1 MRGSIRKRGTS
12 SWRLIFDVTSDT
24 GKRKQRTVTVRG
36 THKDAQRELTR
47 LLGAADS
54 GTLPDPSKAT
64 VAEYLRQWLDGAL
77 DRSPKTLERYR
88 ELAERQ
94 VIPHLG
100 GTLLQKLK
108 AEHVQAWHGALL
120 SGDKPLS
127 ARTVLHAHRLLR
139 LVLQYAVKN
148 GTLIR
153 NVAAVHK
160 PPKVEDR
167 EIEILD
173 AKQVALVVA
182 GLEGHALQ
190 PIAQLALA
198 TGMRRGE
205 LLALQW
211 GDVDLDRGVLRV
223 ERSVE
228 ETRAGL
234 RLKPPKTKRGRR
246 NIGLPADA
254 VTMLREHRRK
264 QRELRLALGQGGQ
277 PVLVFSTIEGA
288 LLSPNGVSR
297 SWRQTCAAR
306 KLPRVQF
313 HALRHTHASA
323 LIRAGVDVLT
333 ISRRLG
339 HSSASM
345 TLDVYGH
352 LMEGADAAAAKA
364 IEGVLK

>member
-1 MRGSIRKRGTS
+1 MRGSIKKRGAS
-12 SWRLIFDVTSDT
+12 SWRLIFDAPSVN

-36 THKDAQRELTR
+36 TFKDAQKELTR

-54 GTLPDPSKAT
+54 GTLADPSKAT
-64 VAEYLRQWLDGAL
+64 VADYLRQWLDSAL

-100 GTLLQKLK
+100 SVALQKLR
-108 AEHVQAWHGALL
+108 AEHVSDWHAKLIA
-120 SGDKPLS
+120 SGL
-127 ARTVLHAHRLLR
+127 AAQTVVHAHR
-139 LVLQYAVKN
+139 VLSLTLKRAVEN
-148 GTLIR
+148 GTLAR
-153 NVAAVHK
+153 NVAALRK
-160 PPKVEDR
+160 PPKVEAR
-167 EIEILD
+167 ELEILSP
-173 AKQVALVVA
+173 AQVAAVLA
-182 GLEGHALQ
+182 ALADHYLY
-190 PIAQLALA
+190 PIASLALA

-211 GDVDLDRGVLRV
+211 SDVDLERAVVRV
-223 ERSVE
+223 EHSVE
-228 ETRAGL
+228 ETKAGL
-234 RLKPPKTKRGRR
+234 RVKPPKTKRGRR
-246 NIGLPADA
+246 NIGLPAEAA
-254 VTMLREHRRK
+254 VMLREHRKRLI
-264 QRELRLALGQGGQ
+264 ELRLALGQGG
-277 PVLVFSTIEGA
+277 PPTLVFSTVEGEM
-288 LLSPNGVSR
+288 LSPNSVSR
-297 SWRQTCAAR
+297 SWRQTCKAR

-313 HALRHTHASA
+313 HALRHTHAST